1 MNGKQDDGI
10 IRIERSITGVKSDK
24 DVTVEFSF
32 YGSSQIFNT
41 LAAVVGYIG
50 SIPTTSEQDFTVL
63 GSANEVEVEIVQYEP
78 KDR

>member
-32 YGSSQIFNT
+32 YGSSQIFNA

-50 SIPTTSEQDFTVL
+50 SIPTTSK
-63 GSANEVEVEIVQYEP
+63 YE
-78 KDR
+78 DLCGNWSLQSVHVDTFGTAIE